1 MPAMLPNM
9 FPSFDDKIALIRPVA
24 EAIYTDDLETFPADV
39 EKFIDII
46 TIPGVHF
53 ETCSTELLSP
63 SGHSQKQLEGQEWLR
78 KELLPKINF
87 KNLPNPAKLAVAS
100 IAAVVYSTG
109 SMGIAASSPEIQRY
123 DESAFASGV
132 GGYSII

>member
-9 FPSFDDKIALIRPVA
+9 FPSFDDKVALIRPVA
-24 EAIYTDDLETFPADV
+24 EAIVADDLETFPVDV

-46 TIPGVHF
+46 TVPGIQM
-53 ETCSTELLSP
+53 ETDSPSLLSP
-63 SGHSQKQLEGQEWLR
+63 SGHSQKQLEGQEWLQGVM
-78 KELLPKINF
+78 PKINF
-87 KNLPNPAKLAVAS
+87 KNQPTPVKLSVAS
-100 IAAVVYSTG
+100 VAAVVYTTG

-123 DESAFASGV
+123 DESAYASGV

>member
-24 EAIYTDDLETFPADV
+24 EAIHADDLETFPADV

-53 ETCSTELLSP
+53 ETGSESLLSP
-63 SGHSQKQLEGQEWLR
+63 SGHSQKQLEGQQWLR
-78 KELLPKINF
+78 KKLLPKINF
-87 KNLPNPAKLAVAS
+87 KNQPTPVKLAVAS
-100 IAAVVYSTG
+100 LAAVVYSTG

-123 DESAFASGV
+123 DESAYASGV

>member
-9 FPSFDDKIALIRPVA
+9 FPSFDDKVALIRPVA
-24 EAIYTDDLETFPADV
+24 EAIVADDLEAFPVDV

-46 TIPGVHF
+46 TVPGIQM
-53 ETCSTELLSP
+53 ETDSPSLLSP
-63 SGHSQKQLEGQEWLR
+63 SGHSQKQLEGQEWLQGVM
-78 KELLPKINF
+78 PKINF
-87 KNLPNPAKLAVAS
+87 KNQPAPVKLSVAS
-100 IAAVVYSTG
+100 VAAIVYTTG

-123 DESAFASGV
+123 DESAYASGV